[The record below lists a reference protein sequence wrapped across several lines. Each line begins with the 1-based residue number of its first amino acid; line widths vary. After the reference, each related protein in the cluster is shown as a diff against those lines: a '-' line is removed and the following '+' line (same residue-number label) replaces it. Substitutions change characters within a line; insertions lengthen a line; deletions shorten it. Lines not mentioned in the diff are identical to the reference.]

1 MKKFKVL
8 AGVLLAAI
16 IASGGK
22 GKMCCIAVFYKKIL
36 KLER

>member
-16 IASGGK
+16 ISSISLGVGTLPAF
-22 GKMCCIAVFYKKIL
+22 VPL
-36 KLER
+36 L